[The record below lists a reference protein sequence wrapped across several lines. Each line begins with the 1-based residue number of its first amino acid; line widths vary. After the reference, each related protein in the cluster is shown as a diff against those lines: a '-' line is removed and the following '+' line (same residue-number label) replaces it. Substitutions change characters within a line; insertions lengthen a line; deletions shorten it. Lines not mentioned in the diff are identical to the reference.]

1 MRSLRET
8 IEAVRGRLI
17 DLSLRNRLLNTNLEA
32 KTGSGVRLASP
43 DCTSFFERCWLQKL
57 PVEIRARITDDAAE
71 LLGELDGGSKAA
83 RDDHSESRAA
93 AFLRSEFEVK
103 ALRSRMQSLHRDTRE
118 REQEQGI
125 NTLFVA
131 LGFLEWCEAES
142 SEQIRYA
149 PVVLLPVEIRI
160 EPNSDKFVILARDE
174 ELHTNPSL
182 RLFIEK
188 QFGLVL
194 PESTDSEDFH
204 LTKYFDEI
212 ELAIK
217 SRANWR
223 LSRTDLLLGSFSF
236 DKFILWRDLAID
248 SVEKEQLLQSNS
260 ILRDL
265 LSSPDDAVSR
275 EAPLEFEGK
284 FLDAFFKPS
293 DLNYVLDAD
302 GSQTE
307 AIQTALSGRNMV
319 IQGPPGTGKSQ
330 TITNLIVSA
339 VLAGKKVLFVSEKIE
354 ALNVVKDRLSNA
366 DCSALCLELH
376 SRKISKSAVL
386 SQLNESLEFSD
397 DHRGESSDLE
407 HLEHSQLLLNTYH
420 DDISRTV
427 APFGYSHYELSGLL
441 LLKEK
446 RIKGNRHYKI
456 PDAREFTK
464 KTLESKLSELRE
476 LQSHLV
482 SEGPPACH
490 PCRFFKLR
498 RLTRGQLSD
507 LSDKLKNSLSF
518 LQNTILLRDQVADA
532 FRQRGF
538 DSYIEAAQIEDVLRM
553 VRAWPEDYYEFAAHL
568 DQGDDVKTP
577 VGELQAL
584 LVQLNSVWQRRKRY
598 EETLSRGWEEFPVL
612 RVLEVISAS
621 KGRLADVFSGP
632 HQRAKEALRRLTRDK
647 APKTNAG
654 LLSFLQELESY
665 FSDVQRLQAFT
676 IECGWV
682 IAGLWRGI
690 DTNELKVRER
700 IIALEA
706 FGSLPD
712 DGKALCQKLS
722 QDKELR
728 AFLSRIST
736 ELFQDSSSP
745 AYVGDLADA
754 LEPGFFELSVEER
767 LAALRGLIDNI
778 ELYNDWFVLKDL
790 LNQQQATLG
799 EDLYRDI
806 VNGDIEYGLL
816 VATFEF
822 SVLTE
827 IKESMSEMNPA
838 IDRYDSILMTEARK
852 QFKKLDTERLS
863 HSRGVISDW
872 YLKKIQ
878 LVPEKDLRIVRGEIV
893 KKRNRLPVRK
903 LVASLGDSLQLLK
916 PIALMSPISLV
927 QFIPLGTISFDLLI
941 VDEASQVK
949 PEDLIGAMLRV
960 KQVVVVGDSQQLPPT
975 DFFNRVITESDSEL
989 KLDDDGSF
997 VLGNV
1002 ESILDLCRASFSTEV
1017 MLRWHYRSR
1026 HPSLIAVSNKHFYG
1040 ERLFYPPSAFET
1052 NDGESF
1058 GVSMRKTP
1066 SNCYTRGGSNGGQNI
1081 VEGEIIVDEVIS
1093 FAQRFPEKTLGVV
1106 TFSVTQRD
1114 VIRDLLDKKLR
1125 AHSGI
1130 DSFFCED
1137 RRESF
1142 FVRNLE
1148 TIQGDERDV
1157 IFISLGYGR
1166 TADGSLHQN
1175 FGPLTTEGGDRRLN
1189 VMITRAR
1196 ERMVVFASL
1205 TSEDISLDTGK
1216 RGVRALKE
1224 FLQLAEKGYMDV
1236 PSATSRP
1243 FGSPFEEYVSE
1254 FLVSQ
1259 GYEVESQVGMSGF
1272 FIDLAI
1278 RDPLDRNR
1286 YLCGI
1291 ECDGAP
1297 YHSSRT
1303 ARERDRL
1310 RQEILESRGWTIYRI
1325 WSTDWFRRRKSQE
1338 AKLLSYLEALRA
1350 EQRVTA

>member
-1 MRSLRET
+1 MRSLRES
-8 IEAVRGRLI
+8 IEAVRSRLI

-32 KTGSGVRLASP
+32 KTGPGIRLVTQ
-43 DCTSFFERCWLQKL
+43 DYISFFEQCWLQRR
-57 PVEIRARITDDAAE
+57 PVGIRARIADRSAE
-71 LLGELDGGSKAA
+71 LAEGCKGESKAA
-83 RDDHSESRAA
+83 CGDHSGSTAA
-93 AFLRSEFEVK
+93 AFLSSELEGKTV
-103 ALRSRMQSLHRDTRE
+103 RSRMQSLHRDTKE

-131 LGFLEWCEAES
+131 LGFLEWVEVES
-142 SEQIRYA
+142 SEHKRYA
-149 PVVLLPVEIRI
+149 PIILLPVEIRI
-160 EPNSDKFVILARDE
+160 EPNSDNFIILARDE
-174 ELHTNPSL
+174 ELYTNFSL
-182 RLFIEK
+182 RLFIEQ
-188 QFGLVL
+188 QFGIAL
-194 PESTDSEDFH
+194 PESPDPDDFH

-212 ELAIK
+212 EIAIR
-217 SRANWR
+217 SVASWR
-223 LSRTDLLLGSFSF
+223 LSRTDLLLGAFSF
-236 DKFILWRDLAID
+236 DKFILWKDLAID
-248 SVEKEQLLQSNS
+248 SDAKEQLLKSNS

-265 LSSPDDAVSR
+265 LSGPDDPVAR

-284 FLDAFFKPS
+284 FLDSFFKPS

-307 AIQTALSGRNMV
+307 AIQTAMSGRNMV

-376 SRKISKSAVL
+376 SRKTSKSAVL
-386 SQLNESLEFSD
+386 SQLSESLEFVD
-397 DHRGESSDLE
+397 EHRGESSDFERLE
-407 HLEHSQLLLNTYH
+407 NSQLLLNRYH
-420 DDISRTV
+420 DDISQTV
-427 APFGYSHYELSGLL
+427 PPFGYSHYELSGLL
-441 LLKEK
+441 LLHEK

-456 PDAREFTK
+456 PNAREFTK

-476 LQSHLV
+476 LQSHLL
-482 SEGPPACH
+482 SEGSPACH

-498 RLTRGQLSD
+498 RLSRGQLSD
-507 LSDKLKNSLSF
+507 LSDRLKNSFSG
-518 LQNTILLRDQVADA
+518 LQNTILLRDQVVEA

-538 DSYIEAAQIEDVLRM
+538 DHCIEGAPIEDVLRM
-553 VRAWPEDYYEFAAHL
+553 VHAWPQDYYEFAAHL
-568 DQGDDVKTP
+568 GQGEDVQAP

-584 LVQLNSVWQRRKRY
+584 LVQLNFVRQRRKRY
-598 EETLSRGWEEFPVL
+598 EETLSKGWEEFPVL

-632 HQRAKEALRRLTRDK
+632 YRRAKEALRRLTRDK

-665 FSDVQRLQAFT
+665 FCDVQRLQTLT

-682 IAGLWRGI
+682 NAGLWRGI

-712 DGKALCQKLS
+712 DEKCLCQRLS
-722 QDKELR
+722 QDKEFR
-728 AFLSRIST
+728 VFLSRIST
-736 ELFQDSSSP
+736 EMFKNFSST
-745 AYVGDLADA
+745 AHLDDLTDA
-754 LEPGFFELSVEER
+754 LEPGFVELSVEER

-778 ELYNDWFVLKDL
+778 ERFNDWFILKDL
-790 LNQQQATLG
+790 LNQQQSTLG

-806 VNGDIEYGLL
+806 FNGDIEYALL
-816 VATFEF
+816 VATFEY

-827 IKESMSEMNPA
+827 MKESMSEMNPA
-838 IDRYDSILMTEARK
+838 IDRYDSVLMTEARE
-852 QFKKLDTERLS
+852 QFKKLDTERLL
-863 HSRGVISDW
+863 HSKRMINDW
-872 YLKKIQ
+872 YLKRIR

-893 KKRNRLPVRK
+893 KKRNRLSVRK
-903 LVASLGDSLQLLK
+903 LVASLGESLQLLK

-927 QFIPLGTISFDLLI
+927 QFVPLGTISFDLLI

-1026 HPSLIAVSNKHFYG
+1026 HPSLISVSNKHFYG
-1040 ERLFYPPSAFET
+1040 ERLFYPPSTFEGS
-1052 NDGESF
+1052 NGESL
-1058 GVSMRKTP
+1058 GISMRKTP

-1081 VEGEIIVDEVIS
+1081 VEGEIVVDEVIS
-1093 FAQRFPEKTLGVV
+1093 FAKNFPEKTLGVV

-1125 AHSGI
+1125 ANPGI
-1130 DSFFCED
+1130 DSFFSED

-1175 FGPLTTEGGDRRLN
+1175 FGPLATEGGDRRLN

-1254 FLVSQ
+1254 FLISQ

-1278 RDPLDRNR
+1278 RDPLNRNR

-1338 AKLLSYLEALRA
+1338 AKLLSYLGALRA
-1350 EQRVTA
+1350 E